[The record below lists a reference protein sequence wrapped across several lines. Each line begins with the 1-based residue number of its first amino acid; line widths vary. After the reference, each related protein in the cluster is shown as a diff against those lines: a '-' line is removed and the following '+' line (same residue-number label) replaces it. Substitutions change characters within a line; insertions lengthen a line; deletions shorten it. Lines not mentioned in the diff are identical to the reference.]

1 VGALSGTG
9 HGGEMIDAS
18 ITIKVPFH
26 HMDVMA
32 MAWHGHYVKYFEE
45 ARDALLDKIGYNY
58 REMRASGYVWPVIDM
73 RIKYIKPIELGGRIR
88 VQASVAEY
96 ENRLKIEYLIT
107 DADTGTRLTTGY
119 TSQVAVDLESKEM
132 RLVSPDILFQKLGVS
147 VP

>member
-1 VGALSGTG
+1 
-9 HGGEMIDAS
+9 MIDAS
-18 ITIKVPFH
+18 VTVKVPFH

-45 ARDALLDKIGYNY
+45 ARDALLDKIDYNY
-58 REMRASGYVWPVIDM
+58 PQMRASGYVWPVIEL
-73 RIKYIKPIELGGRIR
+73 RIKYIKPISLGGSICVR
-88 VQASVAEY
+88 ASLAEY

-107 DADTGTRLTTGY
+107 DTATGTRLTTGY

-132 RLVSPDILFQKLGVS
+132 RLVSPDILFQKLGVA